1 MLFFMSELYLIRHGQ
16 ASFGSENYDQLSEL
30 GIRQSK
36 LLAEHLQLVGF
47 LPDAIYSGPLERHK
61 STAALMYEVFC
72 SHGIGLAEL
81 KIVEEFREYN
91 AKAIVMAFL
100 ERNPGFFSDSGA
112 VHDQSGVF
120 WRMFRKAMLAWVEG
134 ALDSSVPETWEDL
147 KSRVA
152 SAIKRMMS
160 IHEGRKTVAVFTSGG
175 AISASLAISLNLSG
189 AAAMNLNWQIAN
201 ASVTRYSFDK
211 KKFVLSGFN
220 SIAHLRLHRDSSLI
234 TWW

>member
-1 MLFFMSELYLIRHGQ
+1 MIRHGQ

-30 GIRQSK
+30 GLRQSK
-36 LLAEHLQLVGF
+36 LLAEHLRLVGF

-61 STAALMYEVFC
+61 STADQMYEVFC
-72 SHGIGLAEL
+72 SHGIGLSEL
-81 KIVEEFREYN
+81 EIVEEFREYN
-91 AKAIVMAFL
+91 SKAIIMAFL
-100 ERNPGFFSDSGA
+100 EDNPGFFSDSRP

-120 WRMFRKAMLAWVEG
+120 WRMFRKAMLAWVDG
-134 ALDSSVPETWEDL
+134 GLDPRVPETWEDL

-152 SAIKRMMS
+152 SAIERLTS
-160 IHEGRKTVAVFTSGG
+160 IHDETETVVVFTSGG

-189 AAAMNLNWQIAN
+189 VDAMNLNWQIAN
-201 ASVTRYSFDK
+201 TSVTRYSFNK
-211 KKFVLSGFN
+211 KKFILSGFN